1 MSEGKEKT
9 KDIRTTRIIVVQ
21 EECQSQAVRLPT
33 FEKANKVVDDSIS
46 EVLKIIFQAVQDN
59 TGVSGAERCMVYFVT
74 VLDPVLQFE
83 ELFQIYSS
91 QKILL
96 TLILPATNANRKE
109 AKVHQTHQMSL

>member
-1 MSEGKEKT
+1 MKGRRKQN
-9 KDIRTTRIIVVQ
+9 IRTTRIIVVQ
-21 EECQSQAVRLPT
+21 EDCLPT
-33 FEKANKVVDDSIS
+33 LEKANKVVDDSIS